1 MELQLNSLNLTNM
14 PFIPFI
20 GFGAC
25 FAILIYLVI
34 RRIKI
39 KNEEEFEQRDH

>member
-1 MELQLNSLNLTNM
+1 M
-14 PFIPFI
+14 PFIPFFI
-20 GFGAC
+20 FGVCLAV
-25 FAILIYLVI
+25 LIYLVI